1 MDIILLQRDQTVTTI
16 ERVNQ
21 LLGYLSQAG
30 MLLGPDIIVDH
41 LFAQCST
48 IILDETTKPNES
60 ELSTMLIYMKRAH
73 VYQPEVLD
81 HITRY
86 VKDIIFIFV
95 FKRLLI
101 TYILVSNC
109 SKCYF

>member
-1 MDIILLQRDQTVTTI
+1 MDQTITTN

-21 LLGYLSQAG
+21 LLVYLREAG
-30 MLLGPDIIVDH
+30 MMLEPDTIVDH
-41 LFAQCST
+41 LFAQYST

-60 ELSTMLIYMKRAH
+60 ELGLMFGNMKNAH

-81 HITRY
+81 HISRF

-101 TYILVSNC
+101 T
-109 SKCYF
+109 